1 MIEIGT
7 ALDSQAI
14 LWVASVATVV
24 QIAMWLLVFVA
35 HVRAVVKK
43 QILWPGRGKHISEFL
58 LPISYQMLSRKTY
71 SIRVQQPAPIPATL
85 FHQSRLLV
93 FHD

>member
-1 MIEIGT
+1 MVYSQTWWSFVFPNTGFIIAIIEIGT

-24 QIAMWLLVFVA
+24 QIAMWLFVFVA

-43 QILWPGRGKHISEFL
+43 HILWPGKGKHISEFL
-58 LPISYQMLSRKTY
+58 LPGLYF
-71 SIRVQQPAPIPATL
+71 VPNVEP
-85 FHQSRLLV
+85 
-93 FHD
+93 